1 MERTTESKELTEAID
16 RLLDTPKRTL
26 IICIEGRAAAG
37 KSTLGRMLADRYK
50 CNLFHTDD
58 FFLRP
63 EQRTAE
69 RFAEPGENIDHER
82 MRPEILENIAAGK
95 EFSYRPFDCSVMEL
109 ADPVRVMP
117 RRLSIIEGSYSMHPK
132 FKPFYDFK
140 IFLDIDPDEQSRRIL
155 LRDGEA
161 KHKRFVEEWIPLEEK
176 YLKSFK
182 VKDACD
188 LTIYH
193 YKV

>member
-16 RLLDTPKRTL
+16 RLLDTPKRIL

-37 KSTLGRMLADRYK
+37 KSTLGRMLAEKYT

-82 MRPEILENIAAGK
+82 MVPEVLEKIAAGK
-95 EFSYRPFDCSVMEL
+95 EFSYRPFDCSVMKP
-109 ADPVRVMP
+109 ADPVDVIP
-117 RRLSIIEGSYSMHPK
+117 RRLNIIEGSYSMHPK
-132 FKPFYDFK
+132 FVNYYDLK
-140 IFLDIDPDEQSRRIL
+140 IFLDIDPKEQSRRIMV
-155 LRDGEA
+155 RDGEI

-176 YLKSFK
+176 YLKAFK
-182 VKDACD
+182 IKDVCD
-188 LTIYH
+188 LTVNI
-193 YKV
+193 KC